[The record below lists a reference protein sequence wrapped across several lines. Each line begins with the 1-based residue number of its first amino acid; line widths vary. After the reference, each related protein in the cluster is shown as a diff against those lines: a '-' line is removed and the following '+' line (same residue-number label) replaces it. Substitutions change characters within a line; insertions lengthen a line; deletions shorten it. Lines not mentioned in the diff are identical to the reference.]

1 MFEPMRQL
9 VVFADKPIDFSL
21 DEFVLV
27 LKHANVVLEGLLLRQ
42 QIEVFVVAS
51 IVEFPLLFNFQ
62 LKLVND
68 SLFFVD

>member
-27 LKHANVVLEGLLLRQ
+27 LKHSNVVLEGLLLRQ

-51 IVEFPLLFNFQ
+51 IVEFPLLLNFQ